1 MPLSGLASFA
11 WRTANAFVSLVQ
23 LQATA
28 LVVDAD
34 AFLLSRRG
42 QLVALASRYA
52 VPVIYAR
59 RQFVAAGGLM
69 SYGIDD
75 AAVSRQAGVSAGR
88 ILNGAKPSDLPVQQ
102 PTTFREGESI
112 GASDSCRARDIL
124 IKKRSG
130 KIGSLVPR
138 PARRY
143 ARSRLLRRIG
153 IINLAARSM
162 LVVSVTRRL
171 GSERPLLAY
180 LPRGWKSSQPLAAYV
195 CRARR
200 LVVSVGGFLA
210 QHIAGPVGTA
220 TG

>member
-1 MPLSGLASFA
+1 MPGMLRKSTAFLPRYRKFESISLQQRVGNELWARTGARLLSTDVASVRAGLPLSGLASFA

-102 PTTFREGESI
+102 PTTFE
-112 GASDSCRARDIL
+112 
-124 IKKRSG
+124 
-130 KIGSLVPR
+130 LV
-138 PARRY
+138 
-143 ARSRLLRRIG
+143 
-153 IINLAARSM
+153 INLKAAKA
-162 LVVSVTRRL
+162 L
-171 GSERPLLAY
+171 GLTIPQTILA
-180 LPRGWKSSQPLAAYV
+180 
-195 CRARR
+195 RADK
-200 LVVSVGGFLA
+200 V
-210 QHIAGPVGTA
+210 IE
-220 TG
+220 